1 MTVDPRAALDRLVG
15 ALEAHLAAAQQRRG
29 EMDPHVERAYHVVAE
44 AFTEYDEALFDAY
57 SEVTPLV
64 LYDDVEDQH
73 EDDDLDDLDEDD
85 DDEDDDEDDDDLD
98 EDEDDVEEDDVLDDD
113 ELDDEPD
120 DDDEL
125 ADDDELDDEDGS
137 RADVPGGRQD
147 QAPETS
153 SRA

>member
-64 LYDDVEDQH
+64 LYDDVEDQR
-73 EDDDLDDLDEDD
+73 
-85 DDEDDDEDDDDLD
+85 DDEDDDDLEDEDDLEDDTEDDIDEDDDIEDVDLD
-98 EDEDDVEEDDVLDDD
+98 EDEDDEDDLGDEDIEDEDD
-113 ELDDEPD
+113 EGPD
-120 DDDEL
+120 DDVTG
-125 ADDDELDDEDGS
+125 AGR
-137 RADVPGGRQD
+137 RA